1 MVRFDTPACIPRAAG
16 SKVRGLSVE
25 EVPVRRV
32 AALALVLALV
42 ASARAGLSPELD
54 RALHEAKYVYVR
66 SERKSGELG
75 KAAEIW
81 FYYDGKAVYVGTPP
95 TSWRVKRIKAGRKKA
110 RIAVGKADGPA
121 FDASGEVVH
130 EPALEQKLMDAYA
143 RKYPEGWSR
152 FADKFRDGFK
162 SGDRVLVRY
171 TPK

>member
-1 MVRFDTPACIPRAAG
+1 M
-16 SKVRGLSVE
+16 
-25 EVPVRRV
+25 RRI
-32 AALALVLALV
+32 AALVLVLALV
-42 ASARAGLSPELD
+42 AGARAGLSPELD
-54 RALHEAKYVYVR
+54 RALHEAKYVYIR

-81 FYYDGKAVYVGTPP
+81 FYYDGKVVYVGTPP
-95 TSWRVKRIKAGRKKA
+95 TSWRVRRIKHGRPKA

-121 FDASGEVVH
+121 FEARGEVVH
-130 EPALEQKLMDAYA
+130 DAAVEQRLMDEYA

-162 SGDRVLVRY
+162 SGERVLVRY

>member
-1 MVRFDTPACIPRAAG
+1 M
-16 SKVRGLSVE
+16 
-25 EVPVRRV
+25 RRIATLV
-32 AALALVLALV
+32 LTVALATSV
-42 ASARAGLSPELD
+42 RAGLSPELD
-54 RALHEAKYVYVR
+54 RALHEAKYVYIR

-95 TSWRVKRIKAGRKKA
+95 TSWRVRRIKHGRPKA

-121 FDASGEVVH
+121 FDARGEVVH
-130 EPALEQKLMDAYA
+130 DAAAEQRLMDEYA
-143 RKYPEGWSR
+143 RKYPAGWSH

-162 SGDRVLVRY
+162 SGERVLVRY